1 MLSRLRIGPKLLL
14 APGIVLLL
22 LVVLSCGAYY
32 AMVRQN
38 ASLEV
43 IVQQRAAHL
52 RNTAALVAS
61 AHQAHTGMYQMLAWI
76 GASFKASRVDALV
89 SDIHRSHA
97 GIRQRFAGLARLTA
111 AGSAERGF
119 IEQAASA
126 HATYVKAIL
135 DVIELSQ
142 ADHSIS
148 ASAMSKAERAF
159 EPMAARLGELSRLE
173 QELSEQ
179 AFASAAA
186 DFRTIRML
194 MPLVIALSI
203 VLSLA
208 ITMAVR
214 RALLR
219 EVSGIGAAAI
229 GLASGNLM
237 VGPRNYGHDEIADTS
252 RVLDTSIRNL
262 NATLKG
268 ILASA
273 HSIDTA
279 SRQMAIGNAD
289 LSSRTEAQAGSLLQA
304 ACTMAQLTVVVRQS
318 ANNAQVAN
326 RLAADAS
333 SVALRGSGTVERLVV
348 TMASIRGSS
357 VKVIDIAA
365 LIDSIANQI
374 GVLALNTALEVA
386 HTGQHGTGFAVL
398 ASEVRMLA
406 RQTATAAREIKA
418 LVARSV
424 ADIDG
429 GSASVQEAGHSMAD
443 LATSVQKVGAIISEI
458 SYASAGQA
466 SGIFEVSQA
475 IVQIDQM
482 TQKNSALVTAAAAAA
497 ESLQRQAVGLARAVA
512 GFNLDEAQLLP
523 LPPHRRNGRKNHLR
537 LASKRA

>member
-119 IEQAASA
+119 IEQAANA

-237 VGPRNYGHDEIADTS
+237 VGPRKYGHDEIADTT